1 MTETQAPEIWNAGL
15 ALVIREAGMG
25 GRNRSNNP
33 EAPTRLSPASPQLE
47 VFAQAFS
54 SPILLKATYAGP
66 NPSGRVNNI
75 ARNQQLSASGPR
87 LVTC

>member
-33 EAPTRLSPASPQLE
+33 EAPIRLSPAS
-47 VFAQAFS
+47 
-54 SPILLKATYAGP
+54 LLP
-66 NPSGRVNNI
+66 LPS
-75 ARNQQLSASGPR
+75 
-87 LVTC
+87 